1 MCKGIFEDVIDLTVL
16 LFITTI
22 VIIVTIVVIIIANAI
37 INIMLQPAVNSASD
51 PNDGVCEDG
60 EGWGCI
66 AEIASKTFTF
76 SSSFQLLMIGM
87 ICNHFSDS

>member
-1 MCKGIFEDVIDLTVL
+1 MCKEIFKNVITLTVL
-16 LFITTI
+16 IITTI
-22 VIIVTIVVIIIANAI
+22 VIIVTIVVIIVANAI

-66 AEIASKTFTF
+66 AEIASNYHRLF
-76 SSSFQLLMIGM
+76 I
-87 ICNHFSDS
+87 H

>member
-1 MCKGIFEDVIDLTVL
+1 MRKGIFENVITLTV
-16 LFITTI
+16 TTI
-22 VIIVTIVVIIIANAI
+22 VIIVTIVVIIAANAI

-66 AEIASKTFTF
+66 AEIASETFVTTF
-76 SSSFQLLMIGM
+76 FVCTSSGQDL
-87 ICNHFSDS
+87 